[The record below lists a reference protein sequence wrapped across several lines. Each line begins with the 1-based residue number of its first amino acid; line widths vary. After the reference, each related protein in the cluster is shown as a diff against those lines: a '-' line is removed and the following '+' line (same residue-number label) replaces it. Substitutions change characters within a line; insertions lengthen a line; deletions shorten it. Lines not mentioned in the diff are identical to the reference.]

1 MKWYLQE
8 KLGSQLRKLILD
20 FQSKILENDTVTQ
33 NDTALTQPSNADEI
47 RNDTTFDTGDTVTQM
62 G

>member
-1 MKWYLQE
+1 MVSARKTWLPAKKADFRFPKSYLM
-8 KLGSQLRKLILD
+8 
-20 FQSKILENDTVTQ
+20 ENDTDF
-33 NDTALTQPSNADEI
+33 DTTLTQPSNADEI